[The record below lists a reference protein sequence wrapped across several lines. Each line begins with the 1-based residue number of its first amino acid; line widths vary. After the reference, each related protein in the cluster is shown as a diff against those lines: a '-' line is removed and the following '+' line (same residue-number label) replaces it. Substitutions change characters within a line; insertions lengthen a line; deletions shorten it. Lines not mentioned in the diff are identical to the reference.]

1 MSSIVV
7 VPIYIPTNSAFVMVV
22 QLLSRV
28 WLCDPLDCSTP
39 SFPVLHCLLVFAQIR
54 LPWVGDAMQ
63 PSHPLLPPSPPAFNL
78 SRHQDLPQWRLSF
91 SPPPHWCCLFILMIA
106 ILTGV
111 GWYLIVVLICISLL
125 VSGASSQAFGGH
137 LCVFIRKVFRSSAH
151 CLKSMFC
158 CWVVWVLSYIL
169 DINPN

>member
-39 SFPVLHCLLVFAQIR
+39 SFPVLHCLLEFAQIR
-54 LPWVGDAMQ
+54 LPWVGDAIQ

-78 SRHQDLPQWRLSF
+78 SQHQDLPQWRLSF
-91 SPPPHWCCLFILMIA
+91 SPPPHWCCFFILIIA

-125 VSGASSQAFGGH
+125 VSGVSFQAFGGH

-151 CLKSMFC
+151 F
-158 CWVVWVLSYIL
+158 
-169 DINPN
+169 